1 VSTGGDGVIELITAL
16 LRFAQPWHELT
27 LASNAQLAVLMLGVV
42 GAAAVAVIV
51 TTCRALPGLVAADAS
66 GASTRFRQT
75 ADPWR
80 LLAQSDPDAP
90 GRARPRAPGR
100 AIRAA

>member
-1 VSTGGDGVIELITAL
+1 MIEVITTL
-16 LRFAQPWHELT
+16 LRLTQAGPELAGAT
-27 LASNAQLAVLMLGVV
+27 NAQLAVLMLGVM
-42 GAAAVAVIV
+42 GAAAVAVVV
-51 TTCRALPGLVAADAS
+51 TTYRALPGLVAADSS

-100 AIRAA
+100 GITAA

>member
-1 VSTGGDGVIELITAL
+1 MIELLLAL
-16 LRFAQPWHELT
+16 LRYAQSSLEVA
-27 LASNAQLAVLMLGVV
+27 LASNAQVTVLLLGVV
-42 GAAAVAVIV
+42 GVAAVAVAV
-51 TTCRALPGLVAADAS
+51 TAWAVSPALVAADPS

-90 GRARPRAPGR
+90 GRARPRAPAR
-100 AIRAA
+100 AVAAA

>member
-1 VSTGGDGVIELITAL
+1 MELLTAL
-16 LRFAQPWHELT
+16 FRYAQASLEISV
-27 LASNAQLAVLMLGVV
+27 ASNAQLTVLLLGVV
-42 GAAAVAVIV
+42 GAAAVAVVV
-51 TTCRALPGLVAADAS
+51 TACQSLPALVAADPS

-100 AIRAA
+100 GIAAA

>member
-1 VSTGGDGVIELITAL
+1 MIELL
-16 LRFAQPWHELT
+16 LAVLRYAHSSLEVA
-27 LASNAQLAVLMLGVV
+27 LASNAQVTVLLLGVV
-42 GAAAVAVIV
+42 GVAAVAVAV
-51 TTCRALPGLVAADAS
+51 TAWAVSAALVAADPT

-90 GRARPRAPGR
+90 GRARPRAPAR
-100 AIRAA
+100 AVAAA

>member
-1 VSTGGDGVIELITAL
+1 MIELLLAL
-16 LRFAQPWHELT
+16 LRYAQSSLEVA
-27 LASNAQLAVLMLGVV
+27 LASNAQVTVLLLGVV
-42 GAAAVAVIV
+42 GVAAVAIV
-51 TTCRALPGLVAADAS
+51 VTAWAVSPALVAADPT

-90 GRARPRAPGR
+90 GRARPRAPTR
-100 AIRAA
+100 AVAAA

>member
-1 VSTGGDGVIELITAL
+1 MIEVIITL
-16 LRFAQPWHELT
+16 LRLTQAGPELA

-42 GAAAVAVIV
+42 GAAAVVVVVI
-51 TTCRALPGLVAADAS
+51 TYRALPGLVAADSS

-100 AIRAA
+100 GIPAA

>member
-1 VSTGGDGVIELITAL
+1 MELTTAF
-16 LRFAQPWHELT
+16 LRFTQSWLELAV
-27 LASNAQLAVLMLGVV
+27 ASNAHLAILLLGVV

-51 TTCRALPGLVAADAS
+51 TTCRALPALVAADSS

-100 AIRAA
+100 GLPAA

>member
-1 VSTGGDGVIELITAL
+1 MFELLVAQ
-16 LRFAQPWHELT
+16 LRYPQSSSEVAH
-27 LASNAQLAVLMLGVV
+27 ASNPQVTVLLLLGVV
-42 GAAAVAVIV
+42 GVAAVAVVV
-51 TTCRALPGLVAADAS
+51 TAWAVSSALVAADPA

-90 GRARPRAPGR
+90 GRARPRAPTS
-100 AIRAA
+100 AVAAA

>member
-1 VSTGGDGVIELITAL
+1 MIELLLAL
-16 LRFAQPWHELT
+16 LRFAQSSLEVA
-27 LASNAQLAVLMLGVV
+27 LASNTQVTVLLLGVV
-42 GAAAVAVIV
+42 GVAAVAVAV
-51 TTCRALPGLVAADAS
+51 TAWAVSPSLVAADPT

-90 GRARPRAPGR
+90 GRARPRAPAR
-100 AIRAA
+100 AVAAA